1 MLMGLLGY
9 PALPS
14 ADAAANRRVREAGVL
29 AFELFASEHGAS
41 TVT

>member
-1 MLMGLLGY
+1 MIRLFGY

-29 AFELFASEHGAS
+29 AFGLLAFGTACSPLL
-41 TVT
+41 